1 MQPLAM
7 PRKSLAG
14 PTLFTIFGLVLLLGL
29 GTWQV
34 QRLHWKEGLIAARA
48 AAVSSAPV
56 ALPKTLDEARAL
68 EFHRVRAAGRFLN
81 ERELHLHATTDAGDA
96 GYHVVTPLALDGG
109 GTVLVDRGFVP
120 ERLAAPATRAAAN
133 PTGAVVVTG
142 LLRLAPEGKPS
153 WFTPDNRPD
162 RNEWFYVDTA
172 AMAAAA
178 GLADTPSFYV
188 DADATPNP
196 GGFPLGG
203 QTILD
208 LPNNHLQYAITW
220 YALAGALVIVYILLL
235 RRRRGES
242 P

>member
-1 MQPLAM
+1 MHPLAM

-14 PTLFTIFGLVLLLGL
+14 PTVFTLFGLVLLLGL

-34 QRLHWKEGLIAARA
+34 QRLHWKEGLIAERA
-48 AAVSSAPV
+48 AAVSGVPV
-56 ALPKTLDEARAL
+56 AMPKTLAEARAV

-81 ERELHLHATTDAGDA
+81 DRELHLHATTAAGEV

-120 ERLAAPATRAAAN
+120 ERLLAPAGRAEAN
-133 PTGAVVVTG
+133 PTGAVTVTG
-142 LLRLAPEGKPS
+142 LLRLAPDGKPS

-162 RNEWFYVDTA
+162 RNEWFYVDIA
-172 AMAAAA
+172 AMAQAAA
-178 GLADTPSFYV
+178 LSYALPFYV

-203 QTILD
+203 QTVLD

-220 YALAGALVIVYILLL
+220 YALAGALVIVYIQLL
-235 RRRRGES
+235 RRRGERQ
-242 P
+242 